1 MAPESPWV
9 FSEPILEGCGK
20 AGAMPRSWSPRLP
33 HRYDDSNPYG
43 ESSMAPSLEGMIGR
57 ELAEELTQAFGRIQ
71 HCLNQLSE
79 EQVWHRPRMEMNSIG
94 NLLLHLAGN
103 VRQWIIG
110 GLGGETDTR
119 NRPAEF
125 AERGPISKAELLG
138 RLESTVDEA
147 KIILETQTA
156 DTFRRKLRIQ
166 AFDTTGFGAALHSV
180 SHFRGHT
187 QEIIHQTRE
196 ILGANYQF
204 AWLPQTKEQGAA
216 V

>member
-1 MAPESPWV
+1 
-9 FSEPILEGCGK
+9 
-20 AGAMPRSWSPRLP
+20 MP
-33 HRYDDSNPYG
+33 
-43 ESSMAPSLEGMIGR
+43 PSLEGVVGR

-71 HCLNQLSE
+71 HCLDQLTD
-79 EQVWHRPRMEMNSIG
+79 EQVWYRPRPEMNGIG

-103 VRQWIIG
+103 VRQWIIC

-119 NRPAEF
+119 NRPTEF
-125 AERGPISKAELLG
+125 SERGPIPKADLLAK
-138 RLESTVDEA
+138 LEATVDES

-156 DTFRRKLRIQ
+156 DTWRRKLRIQ
-166 AFDTTGFGAALHSV
+166 SFDTSGFGAALHSV

-196 ILGANYQF
+196 ILGANYRF
-204 AWLPQTKEQGAA
+204 AWVPQTKEQGAT